1 MLVSAALIVRDE
13 EKFLQACLGSLA
25 GLADEIVV
33 VDTGSADRSRDIA
46 RDAGARVYDLPWRG
60 DFSAARNHALGL
72 ARGEWILYI
81 DADERVGEG
90 DRAAVREQL
99 RRPEYIGYRLL
110 LRPRPGFSP
119 YWELRLF
126 RNDPRIRF
134 RGVIHENIWPAV
146 IACQEAGG
154 GGLGVGIGLA
164 ELCLEHDGYEG
175 DQRHKHLR
183 NQPMLERSLADD
195 PSRVF
200 SWCHLA
206 NVREALGDAE
216 GSEQA
221 WSEAMRLVRGKATR
235 QPEDALP
242 FLHQIERGLASGG
255 DVTDLLDEA
264 RGMFGSNLQFVWLR
278 GRALM
283 AGGRLAEAI
292 GVFEGLVSAGATGAF
307 DQSWAYDLRMFGV
320 FAYEMLAACHFSL
333 GSYGEALRYYRL
345 AGECDPSKLEYRV
358 KAALCSRL
366 AATR

>member
-13 EKFLQACLGSLA
+13 EKFLEACLGSLA

-33 VDTGSADRSRDIA
+33 VDTGSKDRSRDIA
-46 RDAGARVYDLPWRG
+46 IHAGARVYDLPWTG

-99 RRPEYIGYRLL
+99 RRPGYLGYRLL

-134 RGVIHENIWPAV
+134 RGIIHENIWPAV
-146 IACQEAGG
+146 IARQEAGG
-154 GGLGVGIGLA
+154 GRIGLA
-164 ELCLEHDGYEG
+164 ELFLEHDGYEG
-175 DQRHKHLR
+175 DQHHKHLR

-216 GSEQA
+216 GAEQA
-221 WSEAMRLVRGKATR
+221 WGEAMRLVRGKVTR

-242 FLHQIERGLASGG
+242 FLHLIERGLAGGG
-255 DVTDLLDEA
+255 DVTDLVDEA
-264 RGMFGSNLQFVWLR
+264 LGLFGSNLQFVWLR
-278 GRALM
+278 ARALM
-283 AGGRLAEAI
+283 AGGRTAEAI
-292 GVFEGLVSAGATGAF
+292 EVFEGLVTAGATGEF
-307 DQSWAYDLRMFGV
+307 DKSWAYDLRMFGV
-320 FAYEMLAACHFSL
+320 FAYEMLAACHFGL
-333 GSYGEALRYYRL
+333 GEYAAALRYYRL
-345 AGECDPSKLEYRV
+345 AAEGDPSKLEYRV
-358 KAALCSRL
+358 KAALCARL
-366 AATR
+366 AASG

>member
-13 EKFLQACLGSLA
+13 EKFLQACLDSLA

-46 RDAGARVYDLPWRG
+46 MDAGARVYDLPWTG
-60 DFSAARNHALGL
+60 DFSAARNHALSL

-90 DRAAVREQL
+90 DRAAVRSQL
-99 RRPEYIGYRLL
+99 RQPGYIGYRLR

-146 IACQEAGG
+146 ISYQEAGG
-154 GGLGVGIGLA
+154 GRIGLA
-164 ELCLEHDGYEG
+164 ELFLEHDGYEG
-175 DQRHKHLR
+175 DQQHKHLR
-183 NQPMLERSLADD
+183 NQPMLERSLAED

-206 NVREALGDAE
+206 GVREALGDGE
-216 GSEQA
+216 GAEQA
-221 WSEAMRLVRGKATR
+221 WGEAMRLVRGKVTR

-242 FLHQIERGLASGG
+242 FLHQIEKGLADGA
-255 DVTDLLDEA
+255 DVTGLLDEA
-264 RGMFGSNLQFVWLR
+264 LGMFGSNLQFVWLR

-283 AGGRLAEAI
+283 TCGRAAEAI
-292 GVFEGLVSAGATGAF
+292 SVFQGLVTAGASGEF

-320 FAYEMLAACHFSL
+320 LAYEMLAACHFSL
-333 GSYGEALRYYRL
+333 GSYGEALRYYGL
-345 AGECDPSKLEYRV
+345 AAESDPSKLEYRV
-358 KAALCSRL
+358 KAAPCARL
-366 AATR
+366 AAAG

>member
-1 MLVSAALIVRDE
+1 MMLVSAALIVRDE
-13 EKFLQACLGSLA
+13 EKFLGACLGSLA

-33 VDTGSADRSRDIA
+33 VDTGSKDRSREIA
-46 RDAGARVYDLPWRG
+46 RDAGARVYDLPWTG

-99 RRPEYIGYRLL
+99 RRPGYIGYRVL

-134 RGVIHENIWPAV
+134 RGIIHENIWPAIV
-146 IACQEAGG
+146 SCQAASGG
-154 GGLGVGIGLA
+154 RIGLT
-164 ELCLEHDGYEG
+164 ELFLEHDGYEG

-183 NQPMLERSLADD
+183 NQPLLERSLAED

-206 NVREALGDAE
+206 SVREALGDAD
-216 GSEQA
+216 GAEQA
-221 WSEAMRLVRGKATR
+221 WAEAMRLVRKKAAR

-242 FLHQIERGLASGG
+242 FLNLIERGLTEGG
-255 DVTDLLDEA
+255 DVTDLLGEA
-264 RGMFGSNLQFVWLR
+264 VRLFGSNLQFIWLR
-278 GRALM
+278 ARALM
-283 AGGRLAEAI
+283 AGGRAAEAI
-292 GVFEGLVSAGATGAF
+292 PLLEGLVSAGATADF
-307 DQSWAYDLRMFGV
+307 DKSWSYDLRIFGV
-320 FAYEMLAACHFSL
+320 FSYEMLGACHFTL
-333 GSYGEALRYYRL
+333 GEYASAQRYFQL
-345 AGECDPSKLEYRV
+345 ASGCDPSNLEYRV
-358 KAALCSRL
+358 KAALCARL
-366 AATR
+366 SANR

>member
-13 EKFLQACLGSLA
+13 EKFLEACLGSLA

-33 VDTGSADRSRDIA
+33 VDTGSTDRSRDIA
-46 RDAGARVYDLPWRG
+46 GDAGARVYDLPWTG
-60 DFSAARNHALGL
+60 DFSAARNHALGQ

-90 DRAAVREQL
+90 DRAAVRSQL
-99 RRPEYIGYRLL
+99 RQPGYIGYRLR

-154 GGLGVGIGLA
+154 GRIGLA
-164 ELCLEHDGYEG
+164 ELFLEHDGYEG

-206 NVREALGDAE
+206 GVRDALGDAD
-216 GSEQA
+216 GAEQA
-221 WSEAMRLVRGKATR
+221 WGEAMRLVRGKVTR

-242 FLHQIERGLASGG
+242 FLHQIEKGLADGG
-255 DVTDLLDEA
+255 DVTDLIDEA
-264 RGMFGSNLQFVWLR
+264 LGMFGANLQFVWLR

-283 AGGRLAEAI
+283 TGGRTAEAVS
-292 GVFEGLVSAGATGAF
+292 VFEGLVTAGATGDF

-333 GSYGEALRYYRL
+333 GEYTAALRYYRL
-345 AGECDPSKLEYRV
+345 AADCDRSKLEYRV
-358 KAALCSRL
+358 KAALCARL
-366 AATR
+366 AAAG